1 MIDLEPVKKV
11 LRFSPTLYRNAYT
24 LFRATPFGKRRMA
37 EIDQTS
43 SKLLQLRLEEESGLI
58 SKYLN
63 GDWTVRH
70 GPFAGMKYAPI
81 TSGSVLSPKVIGSY
95 ESSIHHWIIDAINHN
110 YRTIINV
117 GSGEGYYAVGFSLKS
132 TTSNVFAY
140 DIDKRARENLVA
152 LAELNGTAD
161 RVHIRALCT
170 KEELQGEITK
180 NTLIFCDIDG
190 GEFDLF
196 QPEVTAELLQADLI
210 IEMHDYCCPGVTE
223 TLVRRFLLSHRVDI
237 SYHCA
242 KYANDFPVLE
252 TIPNRE
258 RAFLLEEARPLTQS
272 WMRHLANRPGAIQPD
287 PNQWWL
293 CGSDEKAAVM

>member
-81 TSGSVLSPKVIGSY
+81 TSGSVLSP
-95 ESSIHHWIIDAINHN
+95 
-110 YRTIINV
+110 
-117 GSGEGYYAVGFSLKS
+117 YAVGFSLKS
-132 TTSNVFAY
+132 KTSNVFAY

-152 LAELNGTAD
+152 LAEVEWHSGQSSYT
-161 RVHIRALCT
+161 RALYKRGIAARNY
-170 KEELQGEITK
+170 KEHT
-180 NTLIFCDIDG
+180 D
-190 GEFDLF
+190 
-196 QPEVTAELLQADLI
+196 
-210 IEMHDYCCPGVTE
+210 
-223 TLVRRFLLSHRVDI
+223 FL
-237 SYHCA
+237 
-242 KYANDFPVLE
+242 
-252 TIPNRE
+252 
-258 RAFLLEEARPLTQS
+258 
-272 WMRHLANRPGAIQPD
+272 
-287 PNQWWL
+287 
-293 CGSDEKAAVM
+293 